1 MRLSKKDCPPP
12 GAESLLW
19 ILNILN
25 KHDTATVISGIGD
38 DVDWCIFFKNSY
50 SLAGNRVPWGAFTT
64 VHENR
69 VGRVID
75 HALEWHEERVIVPFS
90 F

>member
-1 MRLSKKDCPPP
+1 MFGGWGIFNAIRQKNDYPPP

-19 ILNILN
+19 FLN

-50 SLAGNRVPWGAFTT
+50 SLAGNRVPWGTFCI
-64 VHENR
+64 VHENGVR
-69 VGRVID
+69 GMVN
-75 HALEWHEERVIVPFS
+75 
-90 F
+90 